1 LPVSPGDPGRT
12 SAPFNRAIQG
22 PRGRGVPGLCAQ
34 GPPARRRQRQR
45 GGARERFHPQH
56 RALQRQGRNP
66 ARELHPHR
74 QRRGGLR
81 RRAERRALVHLPARR
96 REAAGVLLLAG
107 EAERAGAAAVRAQRE
122 PAGQAE
128 RLLRAAAADRGAG
141 SLAGVR
147 LSLPG
152 GERARREEPRRL
164 PQGERRMARVPRS
177 RMRPPPRDRSG
188 RCFGRS
194 RARRL
199 HDRAHPPPRA
209 RHEMT
214 LEIYLAYVLAC
225 VLIAIVPGPTVTVIV
240 ANSLAHGTRAGL
252 LNVAGTQ
259 LGLGLMMVILIVGLS
274 SVIAAMSW
282 LFDWLRIAGA
292 IYLAYLGWKLIR
304 APEAIADRSKAA
316 TPRGGFLLQGF
327 LVMMSNPKA
336 LFWFGA
342 FIPQFVDPKGNYV
355 AQIAFLGATA
365 MVVALFSDGGY
376 AVLTGHAGAWV
387 SRKRL

>member
-1 LPVSPGDPGRT
+1 
-12 SAPFNRAIQG
+12 
-22 PRGRGVPGLCAQ
+22 
-34 GPPARRRQRQR
+34 
-45 GGARERFHPQH
+45 
-56 RALQRQGRNP
+56 
-66 ARELHPHR
+66 
-74 QRRGGLR
+74 
-81 RRAERRALVHLPARR
+81 
-96 REAAGVLLLAG
+96 
-107 EAERAGAAAVRAQRE
+107 
-122 PAGQAE
+122 
-128 RLLRAAAADRGAG
+128 
-141 SLAGVR
+141 
-147 LSLPG
+147 
-152 GERARREEPRRL
+152 
-164 PQGERRMARVPRS
+164 
-177 RMRPPPRDRSG
+177 
-188 RCFGRS
+188 
-194 RARRL
+194 
-199 HDRAHPPPRA
+199 
-209 RHEMT
+209 
-214 LEIYLAYVLAC
+214 
-225 VLIAIVPGPTVTVIV
+225 VTVIV

-387 SRKRL
+387 SRKRLRAVSRLSGACLIGGGVWLAFTRAR